1 MVRFWQKKKQRPDL
15 AEKVN
20 EAETL
25 QKANEICRRRSA
37 ELRERLDETM
47 ASWDKRRNPVNP

>member
-1 MVRFWQKKKQRPDL
+1 MGKFWQKKKQRPDL
-15 AEKVN
+15 SQKVN

-25 QKANEICRRRSA
+25 QKANDIRRKRSA

-47 ASWDKRRNPVNP
+47 ASWDKRRKPVNP